1 MQSAARPKQE
11 EPLDMPEQ
19 ALNGLLRES
28 LDHLQEGIAIFGPDD
43 RLMLANAKYKEIFAT
58 VADIIEPGVL
68 FEDLIRAA
76 AERGQNVET
85 HEKAETWIRERLHAH
100 HNPSGTFEHHFT
112 DGRVVWVK
120 EQKTGE
126 GCTIST
132 YVDITELK
140 RRESELSRRTDE
152 LREYSRELKRSNE
165 DLERF
170 AYVASHDLQEP
181 VRMVSSYCEL
191 LQRRYEGR
199 LDADADEFIGFAV
212 DGAKRMQQLIND
224 LLNYS
229 RVGSQRKAFEP
240 TDMNVVFRRVSRDL
254 ETAIDEAG
262 GTVTAERLPLVMAD
276 GTQMQQLLQ
285 NLIANAMKYRS
296 AEPPSVRVWAEQEDN
311 DWIFSVQ
318 DNGIGMNPQY
328 KDRIFQIFQRLHR
341 REEYPGTGVGLAIC
355 KKIVECHD
363 GRIWVES
370 AEGQGATFRFTLPV
384 GEEPS

>member
-1 MQSAARPKQE
+1 MQSAARAKRD
-11 EPLDMPEQ
+11 EPLDLPEQ
-19 ALNGLLRES
+19 ALNRLLRES
-28 LDHLQEGIAIFGPDD
+28 MDHLQEGIAIFGPDD
-43 RLMLANAKYKEIFAT
+43 RLMLANATYKEIFAA
-58 VADIIEPGVL
+58 VADMIEPGVL

-85 HEKAETWIRERLHAH
+85 HEQAEAWIQERLHAH

-120 EQKTGE
+120 EQQTGE

-140 RRESELSRRTDE
+140 SRESELSRRTDE

-181 VRMVSSYCEL
+181 VRMVASYCEL

-199 LDADADEFIGFAV
+199 LDDDADEFIDFAV

-229 RVGSQRKAFEP
+229 RVGSHRKAFEP
-240 TDMNVVFRRVSRDL
+240 TDMNVVFRKVSRNL
-254 ETAIDEAG
+254 ETTIDEAG

-276 GTQMQQLLQ
+276 GAQMQRLLQ
-285 NLIANAMKYRS
+285 NLIGNAMKYRS
-296 AEPPSVRVWAEQEDN
+296 DQPPSVRIWAEQEGN
-311 DWIFSVQ
+311 NWTFSVQ
-318 DNGIGMNPQY
+318 DNGIGLNPQY

-370 AEGQGATFRFTLPV
+370 SEGHGATFRFTLPV
-384 GEEPS
+384 GEDRP